1 MEKVLGRKQSI
12 RNEDWINAMQHI
24 EDLVKKEELDTL
36 VDQTVSEILEQT
48 EGKKAAFAWSGGKD
62 SLVLERVCEMAG
74 IHDCLMAV
82 CDLEYPAFMEWVES
96 HKPEKLEI
104 INTGQNMDWLLKH
117 QNMLFPQKSNV
128 AAQWFHMVQH
138 RGQAR
143 YYKTHDL
150 DMLLLGRRRADGNY
164 VGKGSNIYTDGK
176 GVTRYSPLS
185 DWSHE
190 AILAFIH
197 YHKVPV
203 PPIYEWQNGY
213 SCGTHPWPARQWTGS
228 VENGWKEVFE
238 IDGRIVIDA
247 AKTIPSAREFLEKN
261 GKYLLEHRKNCSSP
275 GKCDKHDSKTNCSFR
290 IILEEKPMKQLTLK
304 LSELVRPERNIR
316 IHTEKQLEE
325 FERSVRMFG
334 QIRPIVVDEKNTILA
349 GNGLY
354 ETLLRMGE
362 EQALVYKYEDLTES
376 QKKKL
381 MIADNK
387 IFSLGI
393 ENLDTLNEFLEE
405 LNGDLDIPGFDE
417 EILKQMVADAD
428 EVTEKISEYGTLDE
442 EEIQQIKEAN
452 EKREQKELESASEE
466 GKAIV
471 QTDLP
476 QQGGQ
481 SATMES
487 PESAETRRFVI
498 CPKCGEQIWL

>member
-164 VGKGSNIYTDGK
+164 VGKGSNIYTDGR

-261 GKYLLEHRKNCSSP
+261 GK
-275 GKCDKHDSKTNCSFR
+275 
-290 IILEEKPMKQLTLK
+290 
-304 LSELVRPERNIR
+304 
-316 IHTEKQLEE
+316 
-325 FERSVRMFG
+325 
-334 QIRPIVVDEKNTILA
+334 
-349 GNGLY
+349 
-354 ETLLRMGE
+354 
-362 EQALVYKYEDLTES
+362 
-376 QKKKL
+376 
-381 MIADNK
+381 
-387 IFSLGI
+387 
-393 ENLDTLNEFLEE
+393 
-405 LNGDLDIPGFDE
+405 
-417 EILKQMVADAD
+417 
-428 EVTEKISEYGTLDE
+428 
-442 EEIQQIKEAN
+442 
-452 EKREQKELESASEE
+452 
-466 GKAIV
+466 
-471 QTDLP
+471 
-476 QQGGQ
+476 
-481 SATMES
+481 
-487 PESAETRRFVI
+487 
-498 CPKCGEQIWL
+498 

>member
-1 MEKVLGRKQSI
+1 MEKVLGRKQNI

-74 IHDCLMAV
+74 IHECIMAV
-82 CDLEYPAFMEWVES
+82 CNLEYPAFMEWVES

-150 DMLLLGRRRADGNY
+150 DMLLLGRRRVDGNY

-190 AILAFIH
+190 AILA
-197 YHKVPV
+197 
-203 PPIYEWQNGY
+203 
-213 SCGTHPWPARQWTGS
+213 
-228 VENGWKEVFE
+228 
-238 IDGRIVIDA
+238 
-247 AKTIPSAREFLEKN
+247 
-261 GKYLLEHRKNCSSP
+261 
-275 GKCDKHDSKTNCSFR
+275 
-290 IILEEKPMKQLTLK
+290 
-304 LSELVRPERNIR
+304 
-316 IHTEKQLEE
+316 
-325 FERSVRMFG
+325 
-334 QIRPIVVDEKNTILA
+334 

-362 EQALVYKYEDLTES
+362 KQALVYKYDDLTES

-452 EKREQKELESASEE
+452 EKREQKELEFASEE
-466 GKAIV
+466 EKAIA
-471 QTDLP
+471 QTYLP

-487 PESAETRRFVI
+487 QESAETRRFVI